1 MTSTRSRWW
10 RGERA
15 ALTTALVAMVALPA
29 GATPTVIGFEGL
41 SDLEVVDTQFLAT
54 DGVTF
59 ANAVALQEGDPAG
72 GSLNELE
79 FPARSGVTVVTG
91 NDVAFGGA
99 GSLVIEFLQ
108 PVTAVS
114 AYFTREAQLMLSVF
128 DSSGNLLGTAMS
140 GPGSNLLLTGSGNP
154 LELLGFSGL
163 GGIAELVVKSP
174 EVFDSVL
181 NADRLAF
188 YTLDD
193 LSFERLPGNSV
204 PEPGT
209 LLLVALG
216 LVGLTRRRGSVA
228 G

>member
-1 MTSTRSRWW
+1 
-10 RGERA
+10 
-15 ALTTALVAMVALPA
+15 
-29 GATPTVIGFEGL
+29 
-41 SDLEVVDTQFLAT
+41 
-54 DGVTF
+54 
-59 ANAVALQEGDPAG
+59 
-72 GSLNELE
+72 
-79 FPARSGVTVVTG
+79 
-91 NDVAFGGA
+91 
-99 GSLVIEFLQ
+99 
-108 PVTAVS
+108 
-114 AYFTREAQLMLSVF
+114 MLSVF

-204 PEPGT
+204 PEPST
-209 LLLVALG
+209 LLLVVAG
-216 LVGLTRRRGSVA
+216 VVGLTRRRGLAA